1 MSVTSV
7 GVTLSQSDKYSVA
20 EQELWDGV
28 YKQINL
34 KFPTAENLLINMT
47 WFGHQFEDSEWYT
60 VLEFKNENRRFDN
73 IFFLATVDPPYLNV
87 NELQEVKNMVGALHV
102 YYLGNFDSP
111 HQFNFFAPLLSN
123 NFKAYTGN
131 DLLLVDINH
140 LFVNYNRKPKP
151 HRLALVQRFL
161 SEKLNQCGIVTI
173 GTDETSDLYLN
184 FKGNSEDKDHDIGN
198 YGMPMVYYDLGP
210 LEVWKHTF
218 LYVNAATEF
227 NPINDLFCQQDVF
240 KPLIGMRPFVINGVQ
255 KTYRWL
261 RYNGFKTFNQY
272 WEHIDIEDGDVHD
285 TIIEL
290 IEFLG
295 RMDKIEIMNMYNDML
310 PDLQYN
316 QQRFYEF
323 AKEQKIKMENLF

>member
-1 MSVTSV
+1 
-7 GVTLSQSDKYSVA
+7 
-20 EQELWDGV
+20 
-28 YKQINL
+28 
-34 KFPTAENLLINMT
+34 
-47 WFGHQFEDSEWYT
+47 
-60 VLEFKNENRRFDN
+60 
-73 IFFLATVDPPYLNV
+73 
-87 NELQEVKNMVGALHV
+87 
-102 YYLGNFDSP
+102 
-111 HQFNFFAPLLSN
+111 
-123 NFKAYTGN
+123 
-131 DLLLVDINH
+131 
-140 LFVNYNRKPKP
+140 
-151 HRLALVQRFL
+151 VQRFL

-210 LEVWKHTF
+210 LEVWRHTF

>member
-7 GVTLSQSDKYSVA
+7 GVTLSQNDKYSVY
-20 EQELWDGV
+20 EQKLWDDV
-28 YKQINL
+28 HKQINL

-73 IFFLATVDPPYLNV
+73 VFFLATVDPPYLNV

-210 LEVWKHTF
+210 LEVWRHTF

-240 KPLIGMRPFVINGVQ
+240 KPLIGARPFVINGVQ

-261 RYNGFKTFNQY
+261 RYNGFKTFNHY
-272 WEHIDIEDGDVHD
+272 WDHIDIEDGDVHD
-285 TIIEL
+285 TIIDL
-290 IEFLG
+290 IKFLG